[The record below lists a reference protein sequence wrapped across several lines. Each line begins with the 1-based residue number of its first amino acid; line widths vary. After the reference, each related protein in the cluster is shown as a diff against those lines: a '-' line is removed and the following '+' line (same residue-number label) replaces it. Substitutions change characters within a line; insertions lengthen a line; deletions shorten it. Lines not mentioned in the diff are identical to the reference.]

1 VFLKGGW
8 EDLGADNRLVGNPQ
22 EGDERSR
29 EMSEQERERSKAEV
43 EAHRSKAATEEPKD
57 DMDRVRETDE
67 GDEVE
72 AHRAK
77 ARAKQ

>member
-1 VFLKGGW
+1 
-8 EDLGADNRLVGNPQ
+8 
-22 EGDERSR
+22 
-29 EMSEQERERSKAEV
+29 MSEQERERNKSEV

>member
-1 VFLKGGW
+1 
-8 EDLGADNRLVGNPQ
+8 
-22 EGDERSR
+22 
-29 EMSEQERERSKAEV
+29 MSEQERERSKAEV

>member
-1 VFLKGGW
+1 
-8 EDLGADNRLVGNPQ
+8 
-22 EGDERSR
+22 
-29 EMSEQERERSKAEV
+29 MSEQERERAKTEV
-43 EAHRSKAATEEPKD
+43 EAHRAKTANEEPRDD

-77 ARAKQ
+77 TRAKQ